1 MEPLNIGILIVV
13 ILLAVEVVVMLLWL
27 KVDKMLLL
35 MPVIGMIVAVIAF
48 VLNMWPDKILSSL
61 PEPAPLI
68 VVSVMLVVSLIL
80 GLFGVTVWAK
90 GEKEARRIA
99 YTERG
104 IDSAVSGI
112 ESDVSGGGRELE
124 HFDDE
129 MSEIKSKVDDYES
142 REKEV

>member
-13 ILLAVEVVVMLLWL
+13 ILLVVEILVMLLWL

-35 MPVIGMIVAVIAF
+35 MPVIGLILAVIAF
-48 VLNMWPDKILSSL
+48 VLNVWQDKILASL
-61 PEPAPLI
+61 PEPAPI
-68 VVSVMLVVSLIL
+68 IVISIMVVVSIIMGLL
-80 GLFGVTVWAK
+80 GVAVWFK
-90 GEKEARRIA
+90 GESEARRLVS
-99 YTERG
+99 TEKS

-112 ESDVSGGGRELE
+112 ESDVSGGGMELE

-129 MSEIKSKVDDYES
+129 MGEIKSKVDDYES

>member
-13 ILLAVEVVVMLLWL
+13 ILLVVEIVVMLLWL

-35 MPVIGMIVAVIAF
+35 MPVIGLVLAVIAF
-48 VLNMWPDKILSSL
+48 VLNAWQDKILSSL
-61 PEPAPLI
+61 PEPAPIIVISVILLVGLI
-68 VVSVMLVVSLIL
+68 M
-80 GLFGVTVWAK
+80 GLFGVSIWFK
-90 GEKEARRIA
+90 GEKEAKRLVS
-99 YTERG
+99 TEKG

-112 ESDVSGGGRELE
+112 ESDVSGGGMELE

-129 MSEIKSKVDDYES
+129 MGEIKTKVDDYES

>member
-13 ILLAVEVVVMLLWL
+13 ILLVVEIVVMLLWL

-35 MPVIGMIVAVIAF
+35 MPVIGVVLAVIAF
-48 VLNMWPDKILSSL
+48 VLNAWQDKILSSL
-61 PEPAPLI
+61 PEPAPIIVISVILLVGLI
-68 VVSVMLVVSLIL
+68 M
-80 GLFGVTVWAK
+80 GLFGVSIWFK
-90 GEKEARRIA
+90 GEKEAKRLVS
-99 YTERG
+99 TEKG

-112 ESDVSGGGRELE
+112 ESDVGGGGMELE

-129 MSEIKSKVDDYES
+129 MGEIKTKVDDYES